1 MSKHSKIPISTNL
14 KNQGYSSILFKA
26 KNSSSTIPTV
36 LKDQIAV
43 ISSDQNSE
51 TSNFFNYDTKPRKH
65 KHVNTLHTSTGS
77 YNSCK
82 DNIQIYKIQHAPSF
96 SKSDD
101 SSSDLYTN
109 ILPKKLTQS
118 RDKNK

>member
-36 LKDQIAV
+36 LKDQIAE

-51 TSNFFNYDTKPRKH
+51 TSNFFNYDTKNLESTKMLILYTLVLVRTILVRTIFKYT
-65 KHVNTLHTSTGS
+65 KYNTLHHSQKVMIAQVTF
-77 YNSCK
+77 
-82 DNIQIYKIQHAPSF
+82 IQIYYQ
-96 SKSDD
+96 
-101 SSSDLYTN
+101 
-109 ILPKKLTQS
+109 
-118 RDKNK
+118 KN